1 LNPGFAEFYMA
12 HLLGLQGARR
22 FIALLSN
29 TPEKSASKAF
39 PRAAKANRALFFTP
53 HQDTARKRKAL
64 AKALTI
70 TEVHGRLEGV
80 ITQRVVRYSSIRWG
94 LPPAAVITP

>member
-1 LNPGFAEFYMA
+1 LTASCASLADLPN
-12 HLLGLQGARR
+12 LQ
-22 FIALLSN
+22 
-29 TPEKSASKAF
+29 TQD
-39 PRAAKANRALFFTP
+39 
-53 HQDTARKRKAL
+53 QDTARKRKAL